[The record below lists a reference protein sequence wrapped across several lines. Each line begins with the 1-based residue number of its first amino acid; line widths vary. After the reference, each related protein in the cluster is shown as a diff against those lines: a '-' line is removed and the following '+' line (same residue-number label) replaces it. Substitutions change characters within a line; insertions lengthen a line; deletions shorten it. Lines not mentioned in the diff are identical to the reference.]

1 MLIDDITRLRDL
13 RKEAEYLAKRVAELE
28 ATVGISVGSGGGGS
42 GGVPGDPVGRQA
54 VALADLRALYDAALA
69 QVAEAIV
76 AAEKHIAEIPDA
88 RLRMALRYK
97 YCDGL
102 SWRQTAMRM
111 DKRVDTADSLRKAVR
126 RFFDAQ
132 Q

>member
-1 MLIDDITRLRDL
+1 MLIEKINRLRDM

-28 ATVGISVGSGGGGS
+28 ATVGVSGSGGGAGGS
-42 GGVPGDPVGRQA
+42 GPPGDPVGRQA
-54 VALADLRALYDAALA
+54 VALADLRTLYDVALE
-69 QVAEAIV
+69 QVTEAIV
-76 AAEKHIAEIPDA
+76 AAEIHIAAIPDA

-102 SWRQTAMRM
+102 SWRQTALRM
-111 DKRVDTADSLRKAVR
+111 DGRVDTADSIRKAIR
-126 RFFDAQ
+126 RFFAAQ